1 MVRSQQLVHHDR
13 VDPAAVEPAQIAAA
27 SASAAGRIRA
37 AVMAAT
43 IIAGVFQ
50 SERFFRETWP
60 QISQALE
67 PEAGARG
74 AVRWIVGV
82 TGLKPGARVL
92 DSPCGFGRHAVAL
105 ARLGYKVTGVDFNE
119 TELGRAREAA
129 EAAGVVSDFVGGDMR
144 DTDFGSEI
152 DLGDNLDQSY
162 HYL

>member
-1 MVRSQQLVHHDR
+1 MVRSQRLFHHDR

-60 QISQALE
+60 TISQALE

-74 AVRWIVGV
+74 AVRWVLRV
-82 TGLKPGARVL
+82 ARVQPRARVL
-92 DSPCGFGRHAVAL
+92 AAPGGLRPHTVAPRRPGR
-105 ARLGYKVTGVDFNE
+105 
-119 TELGRAREAA
+119 
-129 EAAGVVSDFVGGDMR
+129 
-144 DTDFGSEI
+144 
-152 DLGDNLDQSY
+152 Q
-162 HYL
+162 

>member
-1 MVRSQQLVHHDR
+1 
-13 VDPAAVEPAQIAAA
+13 
-27 SASAAGRIRA
+27 
-37 AVMAAT
+37 MAAT

-60 QISQALE
+60 TISQALE

-74 AVRWIVGV
+74 AVRWIIGV

-92 DSPCGFGRHAVAL
+92 DSPCGFGRHAVAF

-129 EAAGVVSDFVGGDMR
+129 RTAGAVAGLVGADMR
-144 DTDFGSEI
+144 DTDLASQV
-152 DLGDNLDQSY
+152 DLAVHLQQSIR
-162 HYL
+162 YLTHD

>member
-1 MVRSQQLVHHDR
+1 
-13 VDPAAVEPAQIAAA
+13 
-27 SASAAGRIRA
+27 
-37 AVMAAT
+37 MAAT

-60 QISQALE
+60 TISQALE

-82 TGLKPGARVL
+82 AGLRPGARVL

-119 TELGRAREAA
+119 TELGRPHEAA
-129 EAAGVVSDFVGGDMR
+129 RPAGVVADFV
-144 DTDFGSEI
+144 TPH
-152 DLGDNLDQSY
+152 QSAPT
-162 HYL
+162 L

>member
-1 MVRSQQLVHHDR
+1 MVRSQRLFHHDR

-60 QISQALE
+60 TISQALE

-74 AVRWIVGV
+74 AGRRIVGRA
-82 TGLKPGARVL
+82 GLKPGAPPPDAPGGL
-92 DSPCGFGRHAVAL
+92 CRHAEAL
-105 ARLGYKVTGVDFNE
+105 PRP
-119 TELGRAREAA
+119 
-129 EAAGVVSDFVGGDMR
+129 
-144 DTDFGSEI
+144 
-152 DLGDNLDQSY
+152 
-162 HYL
+162 

>member
-43 IIAGVFQ
+43 IIGGVFQ

-60 QISQALE
+60 TISQALE

-74 AVRWIVGV
+74 AVRWVVGAARPR
-82 TGLKPGARVL
+82 PGAPALR
-92 DSPCGFGRHAVAL
+92 SPCGLRRPPL
-105 ARLGYKVTGVDFNE
+105 AGPR
-119 TELGRAREAA
+119 
-129 EAAGVVSDFVGGDMR
+129 
-144 DTDFGSEI
+144 
-152 DLGDNLDQSY
+152 
-162 HYL
+162 